1 MTSCLYNVNKTK
13 DLQYTSTTVFFL
25 KNTAVSAIVG
35 GSDEEHNSTEQT
47 TLLRIFK
54 IAVVFTAPF
63 VVFQYTRSVKY
74 L

>member
-13 DLQYTSTTVFFL
+13 DLQYTSTTLFFL
-25 KNTAVSAIVG
+25 KNTAENAIVG
-35 GSDEEHNSTEQT
+35 GSNEEHNSTEQT

-54 IAVVFTAPF
+54 IAVVFIAPF